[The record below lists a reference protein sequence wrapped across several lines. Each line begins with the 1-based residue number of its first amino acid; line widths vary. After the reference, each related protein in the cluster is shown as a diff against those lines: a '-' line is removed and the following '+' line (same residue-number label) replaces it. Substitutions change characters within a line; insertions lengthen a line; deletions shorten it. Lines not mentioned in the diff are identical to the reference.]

1 MSMWVCFPLLHIIR
15 ESSPTPSNSSESSD
29 QFKSQAQECRV
40 GEKVICS
47 FTGSQTFSSTI
58 ISSVY
63 MFMQSMVFLNANIQ
77 VMVEVSN
84 GFKIGTV
91 KFIGETEF
99 APGEW
104 IGVALDRP
112 IGELMQSHT
121 CTRLIITLLLLII
134 NYMFYT
140 CTCICTH
147 VHVHVSHHVS
157 SSHCT
162 GKHNGTFKG
171 VSYFK
176 CKEKHGVFV
185 RRDKIIHEPS
195 TSPSPS
201 TRLKPSSS
209 STPSSPSASLR
220 RRSNPAAIR
229 ANIRRS
235 SSALGSR
242 K

>member
-1 MSMWVCFPLLHIIR
+1 
-15 ESSPTPSNSSESSD
+15 
-29 QFKSQAQECRV
+29 
-40 GEKVICS
+40 
-47 FTGSQTFSSTI
+47 
-58 ISSVY
+58 
-63 MFMQSMVFLNANIQ
+63 MVFLNANIQ

-112 IGELMQSHT
+112 IGELTQSHT
-121 CTRLIITLLLLII
+121 WLIITLYALYIHACK
-134 NYMFYT
+134 YMY
-140 CTCICTH
+140 
-147 VHVHVSHHVS
+147 VHESHHVS

-171 VSYFK
+171 ISYFK
-176 CKEKHGVFV
+176 CKEKHGIFV
-185 RRDKIIHEPS
+185 RQEKIIHEPG
-195 TSPSPS
+195 
-201 TRLKPSSS
+201 LKRGRSSR
-209 STPSSPSASLR
+209 SASLR

-229 ANIRRS
+229 ANTRRS
-235 SSALGSR
+235 SSALGNR